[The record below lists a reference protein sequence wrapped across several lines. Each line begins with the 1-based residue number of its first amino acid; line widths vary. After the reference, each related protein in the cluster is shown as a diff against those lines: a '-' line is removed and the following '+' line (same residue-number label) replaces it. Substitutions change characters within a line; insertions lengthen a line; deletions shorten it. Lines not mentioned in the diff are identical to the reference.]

1 MFQTFQFCRATGRRL
16 KASFAQILAKLK
28 PNGSTKIA
36 LEISIPLFLKITVEH
51 TFKSATRKR

>member
-16 KASFAQILAKLK
+16 MASFSRIIAKLK

-36 LEISIPLFLKITVEH
+36 LEISIPLFLKLTVEH
-51 TFKSATRKR
+51 TFQAKRKR